1 MLLNIAMNEW
11 YLIRYFSL
19 QMERF
24 FKAKGIH
31 PEFGGNLFSYCTDGP
46 QLLRLCIQAEAMQKS
61 IQLKPYF
68 FHYFDL
74 RKEFQ
79 KLYKRPAT
87 SIKDMLECILLP
99 SLITL
104 MYCIVSL
111 LNLNAVL
118 ETLQL
123 LTFFIRA
130 YLYVYVC
137 VGVWDHWGKGLG
149 LYGLSLLN
157 FPSQEW
163 CW

>member
-1 MLLNIAMNEW
+1 MAIKFHYHLHLILLNIAMNEW
-11 YLIRYFSL
+11 YLIQYFSL

-111 LNLNAVL
+111 LNLNPR
-118 ETLQL
+118 T
-123 LTFFIRA
+123 
-130 YLYVYVC
+130 Y
-137 VGVWDHWGKGLG
+137 
-149 LYGLSLLN
+149 N
-157 FPSQEW
+157 FLH
-163 CW
+163 

>member
-1 MLLNIAMNEW
+1 
-11 YLIRYFSL
+11 
-19 QMERF
+19 MERF

-99 SLITL
+99 SLIT
-104 MYCIVSL
+104 Y
-111 LNLNAVL
+111 N
-118 ETLQL
+118 T
-123 LTFFIRA
+123 
-130 YLYVYVC
+130 
-137 VGVWDHWGKGLG
+137 
-149 LYGLSLLN
+149 
-157 FPSQEW
+157 
-163 CW
+163 